1 LEEDL
6 SRSDR
11 PIDSPSKV
19 APQGEG
25 DAAVGRSCD
34 TGRAR
39 STTWS
44 TSSVGTSIFGRM
56 YASCGVAMLRCCM
69 PNLTKVSCS
78 VVFEQSGNS
87 GSQVWCVGW
96 AGRPWA
102 IGGAIP
108 QNVRASLTLVTPWH
122 HGGKV
127 SPPPLT
133 ILPELQNSA
142 RVWRF
147 GNSLGYGSI
156 DVDIELVGNMGNKQA
171 R

>member
-11 PIDSPSKV
+11 PQDSPFKV

-44 TSSVGTSIFGRM
+44 ASPVGASIFGCM
-56 YASCGVAMLRCCM
+56 YASCGDGMLRCYM

-78 VVFEQSGNS
+78 VIFKHSGYS

-156 DVDIELVGNMGNKQA
+156 DVDIELVGNMGDKQV